1 MGVRDDEQ
9 TTWDTWEPKKLEELI
24 ERHKRVNALLK
35 GKKQKKGFCILI
47 LVDDFADAGDKVMHS
62 STNVLTSLVV
72 RGRHTGCACWL
83 LSQKTRV
90 ISLICRTNFCWM
102 LIWRMRNA
110 KELSAIIE
118 ELDALVPRAELMEM
132 YRMATTDNH
141 GFLYVNL
148 LNERDQMFY
157 KEFDQRFVLSE

>member
-1 MGVRDDEQ
+1 M
-9 TTWDTWEPKKLEELI
+9 WDSWEPKKLEELI
-24 ERHKRVNALLK
+24 ERHKKVNAYLK
-35 GKKQKKGFCILI
+35 AKKQKKGFCILV
-47 LVDDFADAGDKVMHS
+47 LVDDFADAGDKVMRS
-62 STNVLTSLVV
+62 STNVLTSLFV

-102 LIWRMRNA
+102 VIWRLRNA
-110 KELSAIIE
+110 KERDSIIE
-118 ELDALVPRAELMEM
+118 ELDALVDRKTLMEM
-132 YRMATTDNH
+132 YRMATADKH
-141 GFLYVNL
+141 GFLFVNL

>member
-1 MGVRDDEQ
+1 M
-9 TTWDTWEPKKLEELI
+9 PNKLEELI
-24 ERHKRVNALLK
+24 ERHKKVNQYLK
-35 GKKQKKGFCILI
+35 AKQQKKGFCILV
-47 LVDDFADAGDKVMHS
+47 LVDDFADQGDKVMHS
-62 STNVLTSLVV
+62 STNALTSLFV

-110 KELSAIIE
+110 KELAAIIE
-118 ELDALVPRAELMEM
+118 ELDALVDRQTLMEM
-132 YRMATTDNH
+132 YRMATADKH

-148 LNERDQMFY
+148 LNETDSMFY
-157 KEFDQRFVLSE
+157 KGFEQRYVLPE

>member
-1 MGVRDDEQ
+1 MDGE
-9 TTWDTWEPKKLEELI
+9 
-24 ERHKRVNALLK
+24 NAEK
-35 GKKQKKGFCILI
+35 GYCILV
-47 LVDDFADAGDKVMHS
+47 LVDDFADAGDNVMHS
-62 STNVLTSLVV
+62 STNVLKIV

-110 KELSAIIE
+110 KELAAIIE
-118 ELDALVPRAELMEM
+118 ELDAIVPRAELMEM
-132 YRMATTDNH
+132 YRIATMDKH

-157 KEFDQRFVLSE
+157 KGFDQRFVLSE

>member
-1 MGVRDDEQ
+1 MLV
-9 TTWDTWEPKKLEELI
+9 
-24 ERHKRVNALLK
+24 
-35 GKKQKKGFCILI
+35 

-62 STNVLTSLVV
+62 STNVLTSLFVC
-72 RGRHTGCACWL
+72 GRHTGCACWL

-118 ELDALVPRAELMEM
+118 ELDALVHRSQLLQM
-132 YRMATTDNH
+132 YHMATADKH
-141 GFLYVNL
+141 GFMYVNL
-148 LNERDQMFY
+148 INEHDQMFY
-157 KEFDQRFVLSE
+157 KGFDQRFVLSE